1 MIVILSFFLL
11 STATNAQNPEAYV
24 DNDTGQTT
32 GDVDRGQSV
41 GDNDTGQGV
50 GDNDTGQGGGDNDT
64 GASKP
69 PAKPASGD
77 NGIFTLKNP
86 LKVDSI
92 GELIQSFIQ
101 IFTYLV
107 IMFAVL
113 MFIWIGFQ
121 YVVNASQG
129 NAKKIEELHRQL
141 LWLIAGVAIV
151 IGARVLIQVVINTLS
166 ATGTVDPGVINSA
179 NDALQGR

>member
-1 MIVILSFFLL
+1 MKIKNIKFLL
-11 STATNAQNPEAYV
+11 IISFCILTSSSSISLAQPNPTTAPDSTL
-24 DNDTGQTT
+24 GS
-32 GDVDRGQSV
+32 DVPKS
-41 GDNDTGQGV
+41 TL
-50 GDNDTGQGGGDNDT
+50 GGNVPKSTLGGNVPKST
-64 GASKP
+64 LGGNVTVES
-69 PAKPASGD
+69 S
-77 NGIFTLKNP
+77 IFTLKNP

-129 NAKKIEELHRQL
+129 NAKKIEELNKQL
-141 LWLIAGVAIV
+141 MWLIAGVAIV

-166 ATGTVDPGVINSA
+166 ATGAIDPGIINSA
-179 NDALQGR
+179 NDAVQGR